1 MATRAVGLDV
11 GTHAVRAAEL
21 ALGRDDATLVRFG
34 QVTLPPG
41 AVRDGEVADPP
52 AVAGAI
58 RRLWSEAGFRA
69 RRVIVGVG
77 NQRVIVRRAE
87 LPALSEEDLRSALQ
101 FEAAELVPIPIE
113 ESLLDF
119 QVLER
124 VTGADGAEMVRI
136 LLVAAQR
143 DMVRS
148 LLAAVE
154 GAGLEA
160 TLVDPVPFALLRAL
174 ASATAHLA
182 SDRGPAEAIVDVGAG
197 VTNVV
202 VHEAGVPQF
211 VRILAIGGASL
222 TEAIA
227 ADLGVDLD
235 TAEDLKRRARPGS
248 LDALEARAA
257 RLVEDRL
264 RPLLDEIRG
273 SVDFYLAQPEAS
285 PISRVLLSGGGSRLA
300 GFAERLRQELDLP
313 VEPAH
318 PLLGLRVGR
327 TGIPEDQ
334 LVDAEPLLATPIGL
348 ALAGRPPEAG
358 RRLNLLPREVAAVRE
373 QRRAGALV
381 AAGVGVLALGL
392 GLVWGAGRG
401 QVTAE
406 REKADDAEATV
417 ARLRSQVA
425 GLQQVG
431 QLEQAL
437 EARRRM
443 VTAALADDVSWSR
456 LLTQIAT
463 VIPNDV
469 WLTSFSGQKSGRAPD
484 GTATGT
490 VNVSAMGFDHTSAAR
505 WLLRVGELPSLS
517 GLWLPSSTRSGT
529 GPESLVSFQST
540 AELTPAAHVDRSRR
554 YLGEEG

>member
-21 ALGRDDATLVRFG
+21 SLGRDDATLVRFG

-77 NQRVIVRRAE
+77 NQRLIVRQAE
-87 LPALSEEDLRSALQ
+87 LPALSDEDLRSALQ

-113 ESLLDF
+113 EALLDF

-124 VTGADGAEMVRI
+124 FVGAEEAEMVRI

-160 TLVDPVPFALLRAL
+160 TMVDAVPFALLRAL

-202 VHEAGVPQF
+202 VHEAGVPRF
-211 VRILAIGGASL
+211 VRILAAGGAAV

-235 TAEDLKRRARPGS
+235 TAEDLKRRAQPGS
-248 LDALEARAA
+248 LDQLEARAA
-257 RLVEDRL
+257 RLVDERL
-264 RPLLDEIRG
+264 RPLVDEIRG
-273 SVDFYLAQPEAS
+273 SLDFYAAQAGAA
-285 PISRVLLSGGGSRLA
+285 PIARVLLSGGASRQR
-300 GFAERLRQELDLP
+300 GFVERLRDELGVP
-313 VEPAH
+313 VDFAH

-327 TGIPEDQ
+327 IGIPEDQ

-348 ALAGRPPEAG
+348 ALAGRAPETG

-373 QRRAGALV
+373 KRRAGLVV
-381 AAGVGVLALGL
+381 AAGVGALAVGL
-392 GLVWGAGRG
+392 GLVWAAGRP
-401 QVTAE
+401 QVSAE
-406 REKADDAEATV
+406 RDKAEAAEAAA
-417 ARLRSQVA
+417 ARLRAQVA
-425 GLQQVG
+425 GLQGVS

-443 VTAALADDVSWSR
+443 VTAALADDVSWTR

-490 VNVSAMGFDHTSAAR
+490 VNVAAMGFDHTSAAR
-505 WLLRVGELPSLS
+505 WLLRVGELPSLT
-517 GLWLPSSTRSGT
+517 GLWLPGSTKSGT
-529 GPESLVSFQST
+529 GAEALVSFQST
-540 AELTPAAHVDRSRR
+540 AQLTPAAHVDRSRR
-554 YLGEEG
+554 YLGEED

>member
-77 NQRVIVRRAE
+77 NQRVIVRQAE

-101 FEAAELVPIPIE
+101 FEAPELVPIPIE
-113 ESLLDF
+113 EALLDF
-119 QVLER
+119 QVLEHF
-124 VTGADGAEMVRI
+124 VGADDAAMVRV

-160 TLVDPVPFALLRAL
+160 TMVDAVPFALLRAL
-174 ASATAHLA
+174 AGATAHLA

-202 VHEAGVPQF
+202 VHEAGVPRF
-211 VRILAIGGASL
+211 VRILATGGAAL

-235 TAEDLKRRARPGS
+235 MAEDLKRRAQPGS
-248 LDALEARAA
+248 LDQLEARAA
-257 RLVEDRL
+257 RLIDERV
-264 RPLLDEIRG
+264 RPLVDEIRG
-273 SVDFYLAQPEAS
+273 SLDFYQAQAGAAA
-285 PISRVLLSGGGSRLA
+285 ISRVLLSGGGSRLR
-300 GFAERLRQELDLP
+300 GLAERLRGELGLP
-313 VEPAH
+313 VEAAH
-318 PLLGLRVGR
+318 PLLGIRVGR
-327 TGIPEDQ
+327 TGIPEEQ

-348 ALAGRPPEAG
+348 ALAGRPPETG

-373 QRRAGALV
+373 QRRAGMLV
-381 AAGVGVLALGL
+381 ATGVGVLALGL
-392 GLVWGAGRG
+392 GLVWAAGRG
-401 QVTAE
+401 QVSAA
-406 REKADDAEATV
+406 RDDAAAAEATV
-417 ARLRSQVA
+417 ARLRAQVA
-425 GLQQVG
+425 GLQGVS
-431 QLEQAL
+431 QLEALL
-437 EARRRM
+437 EARRQM
-443 VTAALADDVSWSR
+443 VTAALADDVSWTR

-469 WLTSFSGQKSGRAPD
+469 WLTSFSAQKTGRAPD

-505 WLLRVGELPSLS
+505 WLLRVGELPSLT
-517 GLWLPSSTRSGT
+517 GLWLPSSTRSGA
-529 GPESLVSFQST
+529 GAESLVSFQST
-540 AELTPAAHVDRSRR
+540 AQLTPAAHTDRSRR

>member
-21 ALGRDDATLVRFG
+21 SLGRDDATLVRFG

-52 AVAGAI
+52 AVAAAI
-58 RRLWSEAGFRA
+58 RRLWAEVGFRS

-77 NQRVIVRRAE
+77 NQRVIVRQAE

-113 ESLLDF
+113 EALLDF

-124 VTGADGAEMVRI
+124 FMGADEAEMVRI
-136 LLVAAQR
+136 ILVAAQR

-160 TLVDPVPFALLRAL
+160 TMVDAVPFALLRAL
-174 ASATAHLA
+174 ASATGHLV

-202 VHEAGVPQF
+202 VHEAGVPRF
-211 VRILAIGGASL
+211 VRILAAGGAAL

-227 ADLGVDLD
+227 ADLGVELD
-235 TAEDLKRRARPGS
+235 MAEDLKRRAQPGS
-248 LDALEARAA
+248 LDQLEARAA
-257 RLVEDRL
+257 RIVDERL
-264 RPLLDEIRG
+264 RPLVDEIRG
-273 SVDFYLAQPEAS
+273 SIDFYAAQLGAAPV
-285 PISRVLLSGGGSRLA
+285 SRVLLSGGGSRQRGL
-300 GFAERLRQELDLP
+300 AERLREELGLP

-318 PLLGLRVGR
+318 PLLGIRVGR

-348 ALAGRPPEAG
+348 ALAGRPPETG
-358 RRLNLLPREVAAVRE
+358 RRPNLLPREVAAVRE
-373 QRRAGALV
+373 QRRAGMAV
-381 AAGVGVLALGL
+381 AAGVGALAIGL
-392 GLVWGAGRG
+392 GLVWAAGRG
-401 QVTAE
+401 QVSAE
-406 REKADDAEATV
+406 RDKAEAAEATV
-417 ARLRSQVA
+417 ARLRAQVA
-425 GLQQVG
+425 GLQGVS
-431 QLEQAL
+431 QLEQLL

-443 VTAALADDVSWSR
+443 VAAALADDVSWPR

-505 WLLRVGELPSLS
+505 WLLRVGELPSLT
-517 GLWLPSSTRSGT
+517 GLWLPSSTRSGA
-529 GPESLVSFQST
+529 GAESLVSFQST
-540 AELTPAAHVDRSRR
+540 AQLTPAAHADRSRR